1 MAFEKPSPVTALT
14 QELRFAT
21 TMTGGVSLAI
31 WMAGVTREI
40 NLLAQAS
47 QWRRLGGTFPTNSQ
61 LTNESAASLR
71 LYAQLIDL
79 LDMVV
84 DVDILSGTSAGGIN
98 AALLASSRVTDSPT
112 HSALSSR
119 MSTAA
124 VCSPS
129 PKPTWRGQT
138 RRRRWH

>member
-98 AALLASSRVTDSPT
+98 AALLASSRVTGSDLGGIRDLWLDLG
-112 HSALSSR
+112 AL
-119 MSTAA
+119 TELL
-124 VCSPS
+124 
-129 PKPTWRGQT
+129 
-138 RRRRWH
+138 

>member
-61 LTNESAASLR
+61 LTNDEPAELPAR
-71 LYAQLIDL
+71 
-79 LDMVV
+79 
-84 DVDILSGTSAGGIN
+84 
-98 AALLASSRVTDSPT
+98 PT
-112 HSALSSR
+112 L
-119 MSTAA
+119 
-124 VCSPS
+124 
-129 PKPTWRGQT
+129 
-138 RRRRWH
+138 